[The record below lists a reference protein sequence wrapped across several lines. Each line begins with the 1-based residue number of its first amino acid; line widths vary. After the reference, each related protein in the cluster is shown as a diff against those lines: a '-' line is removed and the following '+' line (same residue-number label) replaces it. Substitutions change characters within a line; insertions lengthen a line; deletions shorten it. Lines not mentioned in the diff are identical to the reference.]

1 MLENEL
7 QNSWRLSIPFNR
19 FQRTISIH
27 QFQSIKLGALSIKKL
42 CRIAIFISCI
52 YLENNNA
59 I

>member
-42 CRIAIFISCI
+42 CRIKNDRDI
-52 YLENNNA
+52 YLVYLFKK
-59 I
+59 